1 MQGNTRPEI
10 HDAYWFLN
18 SPTVVAKGNL
28 DYPIEGINWYL
39 SDFFTVS
46 AT

>member
-1 MQGNTRPEI
+1 MHAITMPER
-10 HDAYWFLN
+10 ARLN
-18 SPTVVAKGNL
+18 
-28 DYPIEGINWYL
+28 YPIEGINWYL